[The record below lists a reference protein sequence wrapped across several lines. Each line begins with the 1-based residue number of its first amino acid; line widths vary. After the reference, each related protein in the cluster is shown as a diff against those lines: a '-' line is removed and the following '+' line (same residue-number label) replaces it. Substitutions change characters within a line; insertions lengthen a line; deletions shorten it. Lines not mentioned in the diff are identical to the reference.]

1 LGHYIFARALA
12 HELNILSE
20 INAEFL
26 AAGQSSVDS
35 SAGLLVGRP
44 YGGTGIIFRKS
55 LAPHMS
61 IIPTT
66 ESRLTA
72 VTMMTD
78 YGCVV
83 HMCLHAY

>member
-1 LGHYIFARALA
+1 MNLIFCQKK
-12 HELNILSE
+12 
-20 INAEFL
+20 NAKFL

-35 SAGLLVGRP
+35 SVGLLVGRP
-44 YGGTGIIFRKS
+44 YGGTGILYRKS
-55 LAPHMS
+55 FAPHMS

-78 YGCVV
+78 YGPVTPV
-83 HMCLHAY
+83 LFMCLHAY